1 MLHRI
6 GKVLIAIALAP
17 LIISVL
23 IYIKFEEQIDKT
35 RHHE

>member
-1 MLHRI
+1 MLHRV
-6 GKVLIAIALAP
+6 GKVLIAIAIAP
-17 LIISVL
+17 LIISIF

>member
-6 GKVLIAIALAP
+6 GKVLMAIALAP
-17 LIISVL
+17 LIIS
-23 IYIKFEEQIDKT
+23 IFMYIKFEEQVDKT